1 MALSPKKL
9 NYQNLAG
16 HIIENLS
23 KHQIEGY
30 YAQDRDEA
38 LEIAC
43 RFLSPGSTVSWGGS
57 ATLNE
62 IGFIDAVNDS
72 DCIVLDRS
80 QISPEDM
87 DEFYGRVAVCDYY
100 YMSTNAITIDGQ
112 LVNIDGNGNR
122 VASLIHGPKNV
133 IVIAGM
139 NKVASDIPSA
149 FKHVRD
155 IAAPANT
162 VRLNKKTPC
171 ANVGHCCDCYSPGCI
186 CSQFVITR
194 RSNTPNR
201 IKVILVGEELGF

>member
-1 MALSPKKL
+1 MGLSPKKL

-23 KHQIEGY
+23 KRQIEGY

-43 RFLSPGSTVSWGGS
+43 RFLSPGSSVSWGGS

-72 DCIVLDRS
+72 DCIVLDRT
-80 QISPEDM
+80 QIPPEDM

-100 YMSTNAITIDGQ
+100 YMSTNAVTIDGQ

-149 FKHVRD
+149 FKRVRD

-171 ANVGHCCDCYSPGCI
+171 ANVGHCCDCYSPDCI

-194 RSNTPNR
+194 RSNIPNR

>member
-1 MALSPKKL
+1 MSLSPKEI
-9 NYQNLAG
+9 NYQNLAE

-23 KHQIEGY
+23 KRQMEGY
-30 YAQDRDEA
+30 YAQDKDEA

-43 RFLSPGSTVSWGGS
+43 RFLSSGSTVSWGGS

-62 IGFIDAVNDS
+62 IGFIDAVSDS
-72 DCIVLDRS
+72 DCTILDRS
-80 QISPEDM
+80 KVAPEDM

-100 YMSTNAITIDGQ
+100 FMSTNAITIDGQ
-112 LVNIDGNGNR
+112 LVNIDGIGNR

-149 FKHVRD
+149 FKRVRD
-155 IAAPANT
+155 IAAPANA
-162 VRLNKKTPC
+162 VRLNRKTPC
-171 ANVGHCCDCYSPGCI
+171 ANVGHCCDCYAADCI

-194 RSNTPNR
+194 RSGRPNR
-201 IKVILVGEELGF
+201 IKVVLVGESLGF

>member
-23 KHQIEGY
+23 KRQIEGY

-72 DCIVLDRS
+72 DCIVKS
-80 QISPEDM
+80 
-87 DEFYGRVAVCDYY
+87 C
-100 YMSTNAITIDGQ
+100 
-112 LVNIDGNGNR
+112 
-122 VASLIHGPKNV
+122 
-133 IVIAGM
+133 
-139 NKVASDIPSA
+139 
-149 FKHVRD
+149 
-155 IAAPANT
+155 
-162 VRLNKKTPC
+162 
-171 ANVGHCCDCYSPGCI
+171 
-186 CSQFVITR
+186 
-194 RSNTPNR
+194 
-201 IKVILVGEELGF
+201 